1 MSDTNDLVANFLNM
15 FKNSRQAKTN
25 TIVSEDEILSDLEEQ
40 FIVGPTKLKE
50 IVKHFVAEMQKGLD
64 HDGATVAMLPSYVTN
79 RPNGKEVGS
88 YLALDLG
95 GTNFRVCE
103 VYLEGQSSVRLRQ
116 KKFTIPEDC
125 KNAEG
130 EVLFDFLAQS
140 VESFLKDSGEEGSN
154 KELNLGFTFSFPVI
168 QTAINAGNLLVWTKG
183 FNCKN
188 TDGKDVVQMLNQ
200 AFIRK
205 NLRVRVTALVN
216 DTVGTLMSHAYNDPQ
231 TMVGVILGTGTNAA
245 YVEKIENIKKWKGPI
260 PASGEMVVNTE
271 WGAFDEEKAILP
283 LTSYDNKLDAESSNK
298 GQHIYEKMISGM
310 YLGEICRNVFL
321 DLIEKKY
328 LFNGYLSEELKKQN
342 SFETQYMSR
351 IERDYSADLSD
362 TKIVLQDLL
371 GIPNTTARDRRIVRR
386 IVELVGIRAAR
397 LSACCIAG
405 LITQMKKLD
414 GCTVAIDGSVYE
426 HYPHFGNRI
435 QDALH
440 ELLGIFAENITLAL
454 GKDGSGIGAG
464 VIAALAEN

>member
-1 MSDTNDLVANFLNM
+1 MFTEMKSALQKPTRKYTYREVDESEVISALEDLFVIRPQTLRN
-15 FKNSRQAKTN
+15 
-25 TIVSEDEILSDLEEQ
+25 IC
-40 FIVGPTKLKE
+40 
-50 IVKHFVAEMQKGLD
+50 KHFVGELTLGLKE
-64 HDGATVAMLPSYVTN
+64 DGHTLKMIPSYVSN
-79 RPNGKEVGS
+79 RPTGKETGS

-103 VYLEGQSSVRLRQ
+103 VYLEGDSKVRLTQ
-116 KKFTIPEDC
+116 KKFTIPDYAKC
-125 KNAEG
+125 G
-130 EVLFDFLAQS
+130 QSDVLFDFLADS
-140 VESFLKDSGEEGSN
+140 VLTFITENNIPSESDIP
-154 KELNLGFTFSFPVI
+154 LGFTFSFPVN
-168 QTAINAGNLLVWTKG
+168 QTAIDKGYLMGWTKG
-183 FNCKN
+183 FDCKDTVN
-188 TDGKDVVQMLNQ
+188 KDVVALLNE
-200 AFIRK
+200 ALARK
-205 NLRVRVTALVN
+205 NVKVHVTALVN
-216 DTVGTLMSHAYNDPQ
+216 DTVGTLMSHAYVDPG
-231 TMVGVILGTGTNAA
+231 TFVGVILGTGTNAA
-245 YVEKIENIKKWKGPI
+245 YVEKVSAIPKWKGGPVQ
-260 PASGEMVVNTE
+260 SGEMIINCE
-271 WGAFDEEKAILP
+271 WGAFDNERVVLPFNKYDQKMDEESTNP
-283 LTSYDNKLDAESSNK
+283 GEQTF
-298 GQHIYEKMISGM
+298 EKMISGM

-405 LITQMKKLD
+405 LVTQMKKLD

-464 VIAALAEN
+464 VIAALAN

>member
-1 MSDTNDLVANFLNM
+1 MSDTNELVANFLSM
-15 FKNSRQAKTN
+15 FKNTRQAKIN
-25 TIVSEDEILSDLEEQ
+25 TIVSEDEILADMEEL
-40 FIVGPTKLKE
+40 FVVGPTKLKE
-50 IVKHFVAEMQKGLD
+50 IVKHFVGEMQKGLD
-64 HDGATVAMLPSYVTN
+64 HEGATVAMLPSFVTN
-79 RPNGKEVGS
+79 RPNGKETGA

-116 KKFTIPEDC
+116 KKFTIPEEC
-125 KNAEG
+125 KNADG
-130 EVLFDFLAQS
+130 EVLFDFLAGS
-140 VESFLKDSGEEGSN
+140 VESFLKDSGVVPD
-154 KELNLGFTFSFPVI
+154 KELELGFTFSFPVV
-168 QTAINAGNLLVWTKG
+168 QTALNAGNLLVWTKG
-183 FNCKN
+183 FNCRN
-188 TDGKDVVQMLNQ
+188 TEGKDVVEMLNQ

-205 NLRVRVTALVN
+205 GLKVNVAALVN
-216 DTVGTLMSHAYNDPQ
+216 DTVGTLMSHAYKDPQ
-231 TMVGVILGTGTNAA
+231 TLVGVILGTGTNAA
-245 YVEKIENIKKWKGPI
+245 YVEKIENIKKWKGAT
-260 PASGEMVVNTE
+260 PASGEMIINCE
-271 WGAFDEEKAILP
+271 WGAYDEEKVMLP
-283 LTSYDNKLDAESSNK
+283 LTQYDNKLDAESQNP

-328 LFNGYLSEELKKQN
+328 LFNGYLSDELKKQN

-405 LITQMKKLD
+405 LVTQMKKLD

-464 VIAALAEN
+464 VIAALAN

>member
-1 MSDTNDLVANFLNM
+1 M
-15 FKNSRQAKTN
+15 
-25 TIVSEDEILSDLEEQ
+25 EEL
-40 FIVGPTKLKE
+40 FVVGPTKLKE
-50 IVKHFVAEMQKGLD
+50 IVKHFISEMEKGLD
-64 HDGATVAMLPSYVTN
+64 HDGATVAMLPSFVTN
-79 RPNGKEVGS
+79 RPTGKEQGS

-103 VYLEGQSSVRLRQ
+103 VYLEGQCSVRLRQ
-116 KKFTIPEDC
+116 KKFTIPEEC

-130 EVLFDFLAQS
+130 EVLFDFLANS
-140 VESFLKDSGEEGSN
+140 VESFLKDSGVVPTQQNLE
-154 KELNLGFTFSFPVI
+154 LGFTFSFPVE
-168 QTAINAGNLLVWTKG
+168 QTAINAGNLLVWSKG
-183 FNCKN
+183 FNCSN
-188 TDGKDVVQMLNQ
+188 TVGKDVVEMLNQ

-205 NLRVRVTALVN
+205 GLNVKVTALVN
-216 DTVGTLMSHAYNDPQ
+216 DTVGTLISHAYNDPQ
-231 TMVGVILGTGTNAA
+231 TLVGVILGTGTNAA
-245 YVEKIENIKKWKGPI
+245 YVEKIENVKKWKGPI
-260 PASGEMVVNTE
+260 PASGEMIINCE
-271 WGAFDEEKAILP
+271 WGAYDEEKAMLP
-283 LTSYDNKLDAESSNK
+283 LTQYDNKLDAESQNPGK
-298 GQHIYEKMISGM
+298 HIYEKMISGM

-321 DLIEKKY
+321 DLIQKKY
-328 LFNGYLSEELKKQN
+328 LFNGYLSEELKKPN

-405 LITQMKKLD
+405 LVTQMKKLD
-414 GCTVAIDGSVYE
+414 GCTVAIDGSVFE

-464 VIAALAEN
+464 IIAALAD